1 LALSSPYSRSVKGTL
16 LIDINLLAKT
26 PPQPEQFKG
35 KGFRPVAVLT
45 EGRFQS
51 IFQER
56 DIPTDSF
63 APTPPTAKFLP
74 ASAVEGKIIWITDG
88 EIALPAEVQGRA
100 ADYLPLDNLTF
111 LLNCVDYLAGEI
123 SLTEVR
129 SRKVELRRLNPEL
142 LRQHTILIQAV
153 NLGGPVLLMILLGLS
168 LYFWRRRR
176 YQKSLI

>member
-1 LALSSPYSRSVKGTL
+1 MF
-16 LIDINLLAKT
+16 AKN
-26 PPQPEQFKG
+26 PPQPEQFRN

-45 EGRFQS
+45 EGHFQS

-56 DIPTDSF
+56 DIPTDTF
-63 APTPPTAKFLP
+63 APNPPSAKFLP
-74 ASAVEGKIIWITDG
+74 ASGVASKVIWIVDG
-88 EIALPAEVQGRA
+88 EVALPAEVQGRA

-129 SRKVELRRLNPEL
+129 SRKVELRRLDPQI
-142 LRQHTILIQAV
+142 LRHYTLAIQVV
-153 NLGGPVLLMILLGLS
+153 NLGGPLLLMIGLGLS

-176 YQKSLI
+176 YQKTLV